1 MYVRYDCLLAEINP
15 LVITSEGHLKALDGK
30 VDIDDNALYRHPNVR
45 EFRDEITENSLV
57 LQARGFDFLYI
68 PIKDRGNIGVISNGS
83 GMIMSSIDLISQR
96 GMEVTCAL
104 DLGGGATADRIQ
116 EALKIVASNPQVD
129 TVFINIFGGIT
140 RCDEIAEG
148 VKQSIAEIDTNRLVI
163 RLEGTNKEKGL
174 QIIRNI
180 GGNIE
185 LVDGLYEGVDA
196 LAEGMKK

>member
-45 EFRDEITENSLV
+45 EFRDEITENPLV

-140 RCDEIAEG
+140 RCDDVAKGLVTALEEI
-148 VKQSIAEIDTNRLVI
+148 KTDIPIVI
-163 RLEGTNKEKGL
+163 RLSGTNAKEGREIIADYGL
-174 QIIRNI
+174 PIVKTMSEAAKKA
-180 GGNIE
+180 IE
-185 LVDGLYEGVDA
+185 LS
-196 LAEGMKK
+196 KK